1 MTPYRDSDTA
11 SFLSTNSDPLSSPTN
26 GYFNN
31 CSQAQTLPQDMYI
44 DTEAAN
50 KGSRPKINV
59 TEPRSNENSPLLES
73 FVGQAPPPSYLE
85 ATTPNPWNTRPS
97 GDEGARLLS
106 FDGRGAPGDAET
118 GLYKALSGRRRSFRE
133 HCSRKRMLK
142 WMAAILFLVIFAVI
156 VAAITKGSNK
166 NSVSSPRVP
175 NTRHVLIRRNLS
187 LRGPK

>member
-11 SFLSTNSDPLSSPTN
+11 SFLSTNSDLLSSPTD

-31 CSQAQTLPQDMYI
+31 RSQSQTLPQDMYI
-44 DTEAAN
+44 DTDAAN
-50 KGSRPKINV
+50 KGSKPRINV

-97 GDEGARLLS
+97 GDEGVRLLS
-106 FDGRGAPGDAET
+106 FDGRGAPGDAEA
-118 GLYKALSGRRRSFRE
+118 GSYKGWSGRRRSFRE

-142 WMAAILFLVIFAVI
+142 WMAAVLFLVIF
-156 VAAITKGSNK
+156 TRGSNK
-166 NSVSSPRVP
+166 DSVSSLRIP
-175 NTRHVLIRRNLS
+175 NTLPICNFQERFVKGIN
-187 LRGPK
+187 